1 MEDYIGARVDYEPKY
16 KDVLT
21 YFQNIGNLYTWE
33 ADPWYETCKSWAET
47 CYIHAGISGDEI
59 TFQGKDAQAFLS
71 KLCMNNISKWKNG
84 KNKHLVMLDEEG
96 LIAAHCLSMKDDD
109 NTYRITAALPFAAM
123 KLLETGAYDVK
134 MTMRDIF
141 VFQFSGPKSLT
152 IIEKLTN
159 TNLHDLAFLQ
169 FRKVSIPG
177 LNIEVEVN
185 RIGMSG
191 TLAYEIRGLKEDG
204 PNVYHAAYEI
214 GKPMGLKRLGWRS
227 YPVNH
232 AFGGY
237 PQVTV
242 SFESASYKDPKVVEM
257 SPANISYT
265 GSVEPENLRARFRTP
280 VEVGWQWM
288 AKLDHDFIGRKAL
301 EKEMSNPQ
309 KMIVSLIWNPEDI
322 LDVQASLYGEG
333 EPYKQM
339 EYPCC
344 VPGMCGGH
352 QDYVTTRDGKVIGLS
367 SSAVYSSHH
376 HKMISECTI
385 DMKYAKECEEVIV
398 KWGDYGKRIKD
409 IRAVIA
415 KFPLNDLV
423 ENKNYDISSCPYGF
437 EE

>member
-47 CYIHAGISGDEI
+47 CYIHAGISGAEI

-177 LNIEVEVN
+177 LDIEVEVN

-204 PNVYHAAYEI
+204 PNVYHGICQRVRRSDCKMGRLWKAY
-214 GKPMGLKRLGWRS
+214 K
-227 YPVNH
+227 
-232 AFGGY
+232 GY
-237 PQVTV
+237 PC
-242 SFESASYKDPKVVEM
+242 SNCK
-257 SPANISYT
+257 IS
-265 GSVEPENLRARFRTP
+265 
-280 VEVGWQWM
+280 
-288 AKLDHDFIGRKAL
+288 
-301 EKEMSNPQ
+301 
-309 KMIVSLIWNPEDI
+309 
-322 LDVQASLYGEG
+322 
-333 EPYKQM
+333 
-339 EYPCC
+339 
-344 VPGMCGGH
+344 
-352 QDYVTTRDGKVIGLS
+352 
-367 SSAVYSSHH
+367 
-376 HKMISECTI
+376 
-385 DMKYAKECEEVIV
+385 
-398 KWGDYGKRIKD
+398 IK
-409 IRAVIA
+409 
-415 KFPLNDLV
+415 
-423 ENKNYDISSCPYGF
+423 
-437 EE
+437 

>member
-1 MEDYIGARVDYEPKY
+1 
-16 KDVLT
+16 
-21 YFQNIGNLYTWE
+21 
-33 ADPWYETCKSWAET
+33 
-47 CYIHAGISGDEI
+47 
-59 TFQGKDAQAFLS
+59 
-71 KLCMNNISKWKNG
+71 
-84 KNKHLVMLDEEG
+84 ML
-96 LIAAHCLSMKDDD
+96 
-109 NTYRITAALPFAAM
+109 
-123 KLLETGAYDVK
+123 
-134 MTMRDIF
+134 
-141 VFQFSGPKSLT
+141 
-152 IIEKLTN
+152 
-159 TNLHDLAFLQ
+159 
-169 FRKVSIPG
+169 
-177 LNIEVEVN
+177 
-185 RIGMSG
+185 
-191 TLAYEIRGLKEDG
+191 
-204 PNVYHAAYEI
+204 YHAAYEI

-322 LDVQASLYGEG
+322 LDVQASLYREG

-367 SSAVYSSHH
+367 SSAVYSSHY

-385 DMKYAKECEEVIV
+385 DMEYAKEREEVIV